1 MSQTDVT
8 PAGTGVRHVVLF
20 TWVDGVTPA
29 QIDALKQG
37 LAGMPAL
44 IPHIRDYRF
53 GADLGINPGNAAFAV
68 VADFDSTDDYLA
80 YRDHPA
86 HRELIAT
93 YVTPIVASRLAVQFP
108 R

>member
-8 PAGTGVRHVVLF
+8 PAETGVRHAVLF
-20 TWVDGVTPA
+20 TWIDGVTPE

-37 LAGMPAL
+37 LARLPVA
-44 IPHIRDYRF
+44 IPEIRDYRF